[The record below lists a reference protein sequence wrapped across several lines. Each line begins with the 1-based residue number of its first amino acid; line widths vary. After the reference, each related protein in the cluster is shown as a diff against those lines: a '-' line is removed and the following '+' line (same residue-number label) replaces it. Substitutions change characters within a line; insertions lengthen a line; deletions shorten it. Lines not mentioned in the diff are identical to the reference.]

1 MAVGALHNNDNGLHS
16 GHVRLFTCSSTTN
29 KWNRLGNALVG
40 ASSGDRCGA
49 SASMSAYGMTVAV
62 GACVNDDNGSWSSH
76 ARIFTYYSIPKKCN
90 RLGNTLAGATS
101 GD

>member
-1 MAVGALHNNDNGLHS
+1 
-16 GHVRLFTCSSTTN
+16 
-29 KWNRLGNALVG
+29 
-40 ASSGDRCGA
+40 
-49 SASMSAYGMTVAV
+49 MSAYGMTVAV

-101 GD
+101 GDQFGKSVSISSRSVTVSAGACSNDDNGYGSGLARVFDKRTYRCHEHSR